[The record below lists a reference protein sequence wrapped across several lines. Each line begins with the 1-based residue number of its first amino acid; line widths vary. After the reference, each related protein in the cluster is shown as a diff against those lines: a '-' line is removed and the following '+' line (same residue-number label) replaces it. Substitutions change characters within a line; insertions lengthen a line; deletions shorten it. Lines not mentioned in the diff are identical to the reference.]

1 MKHMLKTPEVVVD
14 PSTMHK
20 VPIEKERVQENKGAA
35 TPKKVISCSY
45 QRAYCFLLLKWDR
58 FLKVIR
64 FQAISSFTG
73 PAMAT
78 RLLYYYIMLYTLL

>member
-35 TPKKVISCSY
+35 TPKKVISYSY
-45 QRAYCFLLLKWDR
+45 QRAYCFLLLKWD
-58 FLKVIR
+58 
-64 FQAISSFTG
+64 
-73 PAMAT
+73 
-78 RLLYYYIMLYTLL
+78 